1 MSSSISTGTAV
12 ASKPAISA
20 GHDSPELAAAYDEVG
35 IRQFE
40 QGKLLISS
48 LNIAEGECVLD
59 IGAGTGR
66 LAAYVAGIVGP
77 CGRIVAI
84 DPLPLRIEI
93 AKTKA
98 DGNFETRV
106 GRAEDLC
113 EFANETFDVVYL
125 NSVFHWVEDKP
136 RALAEILRVLRPGGR
151 LGMSSH
157 DPDRPHQVRN
167 LVGRAV
173 EDAGVGLDPRAVY
186 PSVGISE
193 HELGKGLATAGFVEC
208 RCEQRTFVDVFADLD
223 SLVAWAS
230 SSTFGNFLVGVSDVD
245 RDRVI
250 EALCRLLEP
259 YRMPEG
265 LRLERHLIF
274 TTARRAAA

>member
-12 ASKPAISA
+12 ASKPAISW

-77 CGRIVAI
+77 RGQIVAI

-93 AKTKA
+93 AKSKA
-98 DGNFETRV
+98 GGNFEARV
-106 GRAEDLC
+106 GRAEDLY
-113 EFANETFDVVYL
+113 EFSDETFDVVYL

-157 DPDRPHQVRN
+157 DPDRPYQVRS
-167 LVGRAV
+167 LIGRAV

-186 PSVGISE
+186 PSVAICAC
-193 HELGKGLATAGFVEC
+193 ELGERLATAGFVEC
-208 RCEQRTFVDVFADLD
+208 RCEQRTFVDIFADLD
-223 SLVAWAS
+223 SLIAWAS
-230 SSTFGNFLVGVSDVD
+230 SSTFGNFLVNVSDVD

-250 EALCRLLEP
+250 ETLCRLLAP

>member
-1 MSSSISTGTAV
+1 MTQGQDRMNGSISTETAV
-12 ASKPAISA
+12 PSKPTISW
-20 GHDSPELAAAYDEVG
+20 GHDSPELAVAYDEVG

-77 CGRIVAI
+77 CGRTVAI

-98 DGNFETRV
+98 DGNFEARV

-113 EFANETFDVVYL
+113 EFSNETFDVVYL

-173 EDAGVGLDPRAVY
+173 EDAGIGLDPRAVY
-186 PSVGISE
+186 PSVGICE
-193 HELGKGLATAGFVEC
+193 HELGSDWL
-208 RCEQRTFVDVFADLD
+208 L
-223 SLVAWAS
+223 LAS
-230 SSTFGNFLVGVSDVD
+230 SNAGASDELLWSSSPTSTV
-245 RDRVI
+245 
-250 EALCRLLEP
+250 LLL
-259 YRMPEG
+259 G
-265 LRLERHLIF
+265 
-274 TTARRAAA
+274 